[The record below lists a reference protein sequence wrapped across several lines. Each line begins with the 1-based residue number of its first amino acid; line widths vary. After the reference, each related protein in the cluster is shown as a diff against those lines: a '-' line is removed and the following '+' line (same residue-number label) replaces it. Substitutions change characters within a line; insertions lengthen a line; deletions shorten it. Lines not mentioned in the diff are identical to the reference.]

1 MNFVELSALVLSV
14 ISVTVAVILFVVST
28 KRNQQTY
35 DEISKMRQD
44 LLKSLDSMQQEL
56 SKKVGATTF
65 HQLASLTDLL
75 KETQEEVN
83 KKFESISE
91 DQRQSQQSLPI
102 PQVHNTMPAQTFQA
116 PPKENQ
122 FQQTVNEIKSDF
134 APNLPGMT
142 SSEKL
147 AALSYVPTDEFTSAV
162 RLICH
167 PSGSAGRTQGQAKV
181 ITAISKETTLEGRER
196 ISQSFLQKAEA
207 EFGDDTE
214 KYFNM
219 LDELTDQLLERK
231 LLEEA
236 CPYVLRAF
244 RLTLH
249 NPQSDPFRRM
259 LGRIKSLAEQLVEIK
274 RFDAAD
280 ELYQQSLASMEKL
293 KDPPKKAI
301 IGLLRKTGALCAQ
314 IEDYEKSEAALRR
327 ALRITEV
334 LFGEE
339 HPETLNLLMQLGH
352 LIRKAGHFE
361 ETEHIYKRVLEIRY
375 KILGSEHP
383 DIVESLMELAKLS
396 SLQNNKIESE
406 IYRESAI
413 ETAKAIY
420 GEDSPNVSELVNAF
434 NDTPK
439 QASF

>member
-1 MNFVELSALVLSV
+1 MNFLELSALALSI
-14 ISVTVAVILFVVST
+14 ISIGVAVALYVVSN
-28 KRNQQTY
+28 KRNQKTY
-35 DEISKMRQD
+35 EEISKMRQD
-44 LLKSLDSMQQEL
+44 LVKSLESMQKEL
-56 SKKVGATTF
+56 NKKVGTTTF

-75 KETQEEVN
+75 KETQDEVT
-83 KKFESISE
+83 KKFDSIQENQDLQAIPAPKEETKAESKKE
-91 DQRQSQQSLPI
+91 E
-102 PQVHNTMPAQTFQA
+102 NMA
-116 PPKENQ
+116 PP
-122 FQQTVNEIKSDF
+122 V
-134 APNLPGMT
+134 LPGT
-142 SSEKL
+142 N
-147 AALSYVPTDEFTSAV
+147 APDITTAPVPQDEFTSAV
-162 RLICH
+162 RLICQ

-181 ITAISKETTLEGRER
+181 IAAISKEITVDGRER
-196 ISQSFLQKAEA
+196 ISANFLQTAESQ
-207 EFGDDTE
+207 FGDDTDQ
-214 KYFNM
+214 YYSM

-231 LLEEA
+231 MLEEA

-244 RLTLH
+244 RLTLN
-249 NPQSDPFRRM
+249 NPQSDSFRRM
-259 LGRIKSLAEQLVEIK
+259 LGRIKALAEQLVEVK
-274 RFDAAD
+274 KFDAAD

-375 KILGSEHP
+375 KILGSEHL
-383 DIVESLMELAKLS
+383 DIVESLVELAKLS
-396 SLQNNKIESE
+396 ALQNNNVEEE
-406 IYRESAI
+406 IYKESAV

-420 GEDSPNVSELVNAF
+420 GDDSPHVTELLKVINESQ
-434 NDTPK
+434 K
-439 QASF
+439 QAPSL

>member
-1 MNFVELSALVLSV
+1 MNFVELSALVLSIV
-14 ISVTVAVILFVVST
+14 SVSVAVVLYVVST
-28 KRNQQTY
+28 KRNQRTY
-35 DEISKMRQD
+35 EEISKMRQD
-44 LLKSLDSMQQEL
+44 LLKSLETMQQEL

-83 KKFESISE
+83 KKFETITDE
-91 DQRQSQQSLPI
+91 HRQSQKSLP
-102 PQVHNTMPAQTFQA
+102 PQA
-116 PPKENQ
+116 PVQQ
-122 FQQTVNEIKSDF
+122 FQPNPQPVQEIRSDF
-134 APNLPGMT
+134 APNLPGLN
-142 SSEKL
+142 SSD
-147 AALSYVPTDEFTSAV
+147 ALPVIPTDEFTSAV
-162 RLICH
+162 RLICN
-167 PSGSAGRTQGQAKV
+167 PSGSAGRTRGQAKV
-181 ITAISKETTLEGRER
+181 IIAISKEETLEGRER

-207 EFGDDTE
+207 EFGDNIE
-214 KYFNM
+214 SYFNM
-219 LDELTDQLLERK
+219 LDELTDDLLEHK

-244 RLTLH
+244 KLTLH

-274 RFDAAD
+274 KFDAAD

-301 IGLLRKTGALCAQ
+301 IGLLRKTGTLCAQ

-361 ETEHIYKRVLEIRY
+361 ETERIYKRVLEIRY

-396 SLQNNKIESE
+396 SLQNNKVESE

-420 GEDSPNVSELVNAF
+420 GEDSPNVSELVKAF
-434 NDTPK
+434 NETPR

>member
-14 ISVTVAVILFVVST
+14 ISVTVAVVLFVVST
-28 KRNQQTY
+28 KRNQRTY

-44 LLKSLDSMQQEL
+44 LLKSLDSMQKEL

-83 KKFESISE
+83 KKFETISE
-91 DQRQSQQSLPI
+91 DQKQSKLSLPVLQPKP
-102 PQVHNTMPAQTFQA
+102 PQHQPMPMQT
-116 PPKENQ
+116 PMP
-122 FQQTVNEIKSDF
+122 EIKSNF
-134 APNLPGMT
+134 APNLPGLN
-142 SSEKL
+142 SSDAI
-147 AALSYVPTDEFTSAV
+147 AAISNVPNDEFTSAV

-181 ITAISKETTLEGRER
+181 ITAISKETSSEGRER

-274 RFDAAD
+274 KFDAAD

-301 IGLLRKTGALCAQ
+301 IGLLRKTGTLCAQ

-396 SLQNNKIESE
+396 SLQNNKVESE

-420 GEDSPNVSELVNAF
+420 GEDSPNVSELVKAF
-434 NDTPK
+434 NETPR

>member
-14 ISVTVAVILFVVST
+14 ISVSVAVVLYVVST
-28 KRNQQTY
+28 KRNQRTY
-35 DEISKMRQD
+35 EEISKMRQD
-44 LLKSLDSMQQEL
+44 LLKSLDNMQQEL

-83 KKFESISE
+83 KKFETISE
-91 DQRQSQQSLPI
+91 EQRQSQQSLP
-102 PQVHNTMPAQTFQA
+102 QQT
-116 PPKENQ
+116 PPKPAPQ
-122 FQQTVNEIKSDF
+122 QIQQQPQKPQPKPQPFQEIRSDF
-134 APNLPGMT
+134 APNLPEMN
-142 SSEKL
+142 SSD
-147 AALSYVPTDEFTSAV
+147 ALPVIPTDEFTSAV
-162 RLICH
+162 RLICN
-167 PSGSAGRTQGQAKV
+167 PSGSAGRTRGQAKV
-181 ITAISKETTLEGRER
+181 IIAISKEETLEGRER

-207 EFGDDTE
+207 EFGDNIE
-214 KYFNM
+214 NYFNM
-219 LDELTDQLLERK
+219 LDELTDDLLEHK

-244 RLTLH
+244 KLTLH

-274 RFDAAD
+274 KFDAAD

-301 IGLLRKTGALCAQ
+301 IGLLRKTGTLCAQ

-396 SLQNNKIESE
+396 SLQNNKVESE

-420 GEDSPNVSELVNAF
+420 GEDSPNVSELVKAF
-434 NDTPK
+434 NESPR

>member
-14 ISVTVAVILFVVST
+14 ISVTVAVVLFVVST
-28 KRNQQTY
+28 KRNQRTY
-35 DEISKMRQD
+35 EEISKMRQD
-44 LLKSLDSMQQEL
+44 LLKSLDSMQKEL

-75 KETQEEVN
+75 KETQDEVN

-91 DQRQSQQSLPI
+91 DQRQSQQSLPQQQVTSQASMPLPP
-102 PQVHNTMPAQTFQA
+102 PQAQTV
-116 PPKENQ
+116 P
-122 FQQTVNEIKSDF
+122 EIRNDF
-134 APNLPGMT
+134 APNLPGL
-142 SSEKL
+142 SSSDAL
-147 AALSYVPTDEFTSAV
+147 TALSNLPNDEFTSAV

-181 ITAISKETTLEGRER
+181 ITAISKETTIEGRER

-274 RFDAAD
+274 KFDAAD

-396 SLQNNKIESE
+396 SLQNNKVESE

-420 GEDSPNVSELVNAF
+420 GDDSPNVSELVKAF
-434 NDTPK
+434 NESPK

>member
-1 MNFVELSALVLSV
+1 
-14 ISVTVAVILFVVST
+14 
-28 KRNQQTY
+28 
-35 DEISKMRQD
+35 MRQD
-44 LLKSLDSMQQEL
+44 LLKSLDTMQQEL

-83 KKFESISE
+83 KKFEEQLPSKP
-91 DQRQSQQSLPI
+91 QPQKPPPQQPAQFQPQPQQFQPQSQAKAPSPP
-102 PQVHNTMPAQTFQA
+102 PQPVQ
-116 PPKENQ
+116 
-122 FQQTVNEIKSDF
+122 EIRSDF
-134 APNLPGMT
+134 APNLPGLT
-142 SSEKL
+142 SSDSL
-147 AALSYVPTDEFTSAV
+147 PAIPTDEFTSAV
-162 RLICH
+162 RLICN

-181 ITAISKETTLEGRER
+181 IIAISKETTVEGRER

-207 EFGDDTE
+207 EFGNDIE

-274 RFDAAD
+274 KFDAAD

-301 IGLLRKTGALCAQ
+301 IGLLRKTGTLCAQ

-396 SLQNNKIESE
+396 SLQNNKVESE

-420 GEDSPNVSELVNAF
+420 GEDSPNVSELVKAF
-434 NDTPK
+434 NESPR

>member
-14 ISVTVAVILFVVST
+14 ISVTVAVVLFVVST
-28 KRNQQTY
+28 KRNQRTY

-75 KETQEEVN
+75 KETQDEVN

-91 DQRQSQQSLPI
+91 DQKQSQQTLPQQQI
-102 PQVHNTMPAQTFQA
+102 ASQTAPIALPPAQA
-116 PPKENQ
+116 
-122 FQQTVNEIKSDF
+122 QTVPEMRNEF
-134 APNLPGMT
+134 APNLPGL
-142 SSEKL
+142 SSSDAL
-147 AALSYVPTDEFTSAV
+147 AALSNIPNDEFTSAV

-181 ITAISKETTLEGRER
+181 ISAISKETTIEGRER

-274 RFDAAD
+274 KFDAAD

-396 SLQNNKIESE
+396 SLQNNKVESE

-420 GEDSPNVSELVNAF
+420 GEDSPNVSELVKAF
-434 NDTPK
+434 SDTPR